1 MDGIWL
7 HAEQNVGYFSTVR
20 LLNRYILNNF
30 VATFAITLTVVTFVM
45 CLGALSQIS
54 DKLAHDFPWKPIATI
69 FFSAIPMV
77 LPFSIPI
84 SSVTT
89 SLLVFERL
97 SADGEISAMR
107 ACGISIWQIVSRP
120 VLFAVLLSCICL
132 YINTELVAKMHFLHR
147 STINAHKEEIVRA
160 LLTPG
165 RFVYDIPGYAVYV
178 RQCTSTED
186 PHRFKV
192 RDIIIY
198 DDRPGKFGQETR
210 AGAGVIEMDETGKK
224 MKIVLSDGIAVNPFI
239 EGRQGPGFI
248 RGACTNIIDLGVL
261 AATSYRKRMADRTA
275 GELVD
280 DMMNAG
286 NSAAYRMT
294 LAVELNQRIVLS
306 LSCLAFVLLGI
317 PFGITTRRS
326 SSSVG
331 IVISLMMVFSF
342 YLCILLVDS
351 LAIHPAMRPDL
362 IMWTPAIVS
371 MALGICLLHR
381 MR

>member
-1 MDGIWL
+1 M
-7 HAEQNVGYFSTVR
+7 R

-30 VATFAITLTVVTFVM
+30 IVTFTITLTVVTFVM
-45 CLGALSQIS
+45 CLGAMSQIS
-54 DKLAHDFPWKPIATI
+54 DKLAHDFPWRPIAVI
-69 FFSAIPMV
+69 FLSAIPMV

-97 SADGEISAMR
+97 SGDGEIAAMR
-107 ACGISIWQIVSRP
+107 ACGVSIWQIVSRP

-147 STINAHKEEIVRA
+147 STINQHKEEIARA

-178 RQCTSTED
+178 RQCAATED

-192 RDIIIY
+192 RDVIIY

-210 AGAGVIEMDETGKK
+210 AGAGVIEMNDVEKN
-224 MKIVLSDGIAVNPFI
+224 MKIVLSDGIVVNPFV

-248 RGACTNIIDLGVL
+248 AGSCTNIIDLGIL
-261 AATSYRKRMADRTA
+261 AVASYRKRMADCTA
-275 GELVD
+275 GELAD
-280 DMMNAG
+280 DIMNAG
-286 NSAAYRMT
+286 NSPAYRMT

-326 SSSVG
+326 SSSAG

-351 LAIHPAMRPDL
+351 LAIHPAVRPDL
-362 IMWTPAIVS
+362 IMWAPAIISIV
-371 MALGICLLHR
+371 MGICLLRR